1 VDTATS
7 SNLSR
12 QVLAAV
18 LAAARQAHGE
28 DVDEHV
34 DPIAAGFDSISAVQ
48 MANVLEEELHVECT
62 IVDVF
67 DTTSLG
73 ELAELLVQRIDAASG
88 R

>member
-1 VDTATS
+1 
-7 SNLSR
+7 
-12 QVLAAV
+12 
-18 LAAARQAHGE
+18 
-28 DVDEHV
+28 
-34 DPIAAGFDSISAVQ
+34 

>member
-1 VDTATS
+1 MDTATS
-7 SNLSR
+7 SNLSGR
-12 QVLAAV
+12 VLAAV

-28 DVDEHV
+28 EVDASV

-48 MANVLEEELHVECT
+48 MATVLEEEFDVECT
-62 IVDVF
+62 IVDIF

-73 ELAELLVQRIDAASG
+73 ELADLLVQRIDAASG